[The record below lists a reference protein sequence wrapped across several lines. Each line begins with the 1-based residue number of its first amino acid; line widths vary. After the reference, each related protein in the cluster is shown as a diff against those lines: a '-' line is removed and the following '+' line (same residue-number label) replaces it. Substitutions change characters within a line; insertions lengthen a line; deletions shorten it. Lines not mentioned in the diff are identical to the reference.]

1 MAGGVGTRFW
11 PASKEAKPKQFL
23 DVLGTGRNLLQMT
36 FDRLLHVFPVDH
48 IYVVTNMQYCRL
60 VSDALPEIPLEN
72 ILGEPTR
79 NNTAPAVAYAAW
91 KIGQK
96 DPNAILYVSA
106 ADHLI
111 TKEVKFVEV
120 LKRGLE
126 FSSENNA
133 ILTLSIQPLRPDTG
147 YGYIEMGDTL
157 GGNIY
162 KVLSF
167 KEKPDLQTAEK
178 YLHSGKYSWNSGN
191 FFFPYETIRAEFKQ
205 YSNQIFEIME
215 MGKGLWNTDEEEAFL
230 LQNYPLTEDVSIDY
244 AILEKSEKVYTLP
257 ADIGWSDVG
266 TWKSL
271 FEIQSESGSN
281 VINNKDS
288 IKLEDSSGCL
298 VFMDDELTLM
308 GRGLKDL
315 IIVKD
320 GEVLMILPMDREQ
333 EVKQIRENYYKSK
346 S

>member
-11 PASKEAKPKQFL
+11 PASKEEKPKQFL

-36 FDRLLHVFPVDH
+36 FDRLLNVFPVDH
-48 IYVVTNMQYCRL
+48 IYVVTNKQYSQQ
-60 VSDALPEIPLEN
+60 VSEALPEIPIDN
-72 ILGEPTR
+72 ILGEPSR

-96 DPNAILYVSA
+96 NPNAILYVSA

-111 TKEVKFVEV
+111 TKEIKFVEV

-126 FSSENNA
+126 FSANNNA
-133 ILTLSIQPLRPDTG
+133 ILTLSIQPVRPDTG
-147 YGYIEMGDTL
+147 YGYIEMGDSVD
-157 GGNIY
+157 GDVY

-167 KEKPDLQTAEK
+167 KEKPDLETAEK
-178 YLHSGKYSWNSGN
+178 YLQSGKYSWNSGN
-191 FFFPYETIRAEFKQ
+191 FFFPYETIREEFEL

-215 MGKGLWNTDEEEAFL
+215 EGRDSWNTEKEESFL
-230 LQNYPLTEDVSIDY
+230 AKNYPLTDDVSIDY
-244 AILEKSEKVYTLP
+244 AILEKSDRVYTLP

-271 FEIQSESGSN
+271 YEIQSESGSN
-281 VINNKDS
+281 VINRKDS

-298 VFMDDELTLM
+298 VFVDDDLTLM

-320 GEVLMILPMDREQ
+320 GDVLMILPMDREQ
-333 EVKQIRENYYKSK
+333 EVKQIRENYFKSK
-346 S
+346 K